1 MKFPEYS
8 PLLKLEDADAIL
20 PFKIFPIHKMRTEIA
35 AHNTSLHKQHY
46 IEIIWITKGSGTL
59 VMDLEKFTLR
69 SNSIF
74 CITPG
79 QLHQLKEDEQTD
91 GYVLSFTE
99 AFLHMGDQEF
109 DLMYNSGLFQ
119 AFSRSAGI
127 RLDSD
132 IASEMQEIAL
142 KMLKES
148 NNVYLFRTEML
159 RRYLKIF
166 LIYVTR
172 QFQGPLQTIMQTR
185 NLELVEKFKSLVEE
199 HFKTHRKVADYA
211 KLLAVTPNYLNEIIK
226 KITAYPASH
235 HIRQRIILE
244 AKRRVAYADECM
256 KEVAWHLG
264 FSDIAHFSKFFKNA
278 TGTTFTDFRKECIV
292 VTTGLQPAQYQS
304 P

>member
-1 MKFPEYS
+1 MKFPEYH
-8 PLLKLEDADAIL
+8 PLLRPDGADVTL
-20 PFKIFPIHKMRTEIA
+20 PFRIHPIRLRRTEMA
-35 AHNTSLHKQHY
+35 EHNAFPHKQSY

-59 VMDLEKFTLR
+59 IMDMEKFTLQPD
-69 SNSIF
+69 SIF

-79 QLHQLKEDEQTD
+79 QLHQLKQDEQTE

-99 AFLHMGDQEF
+99 AFLHMGEQEF
-109 DLMYNSGLFQ
+109 DLTYNSGLFQ

-127 RLDSD
+127 SLDTD
-132 IASEMQEIAL
+132 IAGEMQEIVI
-142 KMLKES
+142 KMQKES

-166 LIYVTR
+166 LIYITR
-172 QFQGPLQTIMQTR
+172 QLQSPLQTIIQTR
-185 NLELVEKFKSLVEE
+185 NLELAEKFKSLVEE

-226 KITAYPASH
+226 KITGYPASH

-244 AKRRVAYADECM
+244 AKRRMVYSDECM
-256 KEVAWHLG
+256 KEVAWYLG

-278 TGTTFTDFRKECIV
+278 TGITFSDFKKECFVISI
-292 VTTGLQPAQYQS
+292 G
-304 P
+304 

>member
-1 MKFPEYS
+1 MKYPEYC
-8 PLLKLEDADAIL
+8 PLLKLEDVDANL
-20 PFKIFPIHKMRTEIA
+20 PFQIRTFKNMREEII
-35 AHNTSLHKQHY
+35 AHNSTPHKQNY

-59 VMDLEKFTLR
+59 VLDLEIFNLE

-79 QLHQLKEDEQTD
+79 QLHQLREDESTE
-91 GYVLSFTE
+91 GFILSFTE
-99 AFLHMGDQEF
+99 AFLHMGEQEF

-127 RLDSD
+127 RVNND
-132 IASEMQEIAL
+132 IAREMQEVAL

-172 QFQGPLQTIMQTR
+172 QFQGPLTTVIQTR
-185 NLELVEKFKSLVEE
+185 NLELTEKFKSLVEVN
-199 HFKTHRKVADYA
+199 FKTHRKVADYA

-226 KITAYPASH
+226 KTTAYPASY

-244 AKRRVAYADECM
+244 AKRRVAYSDECM
-256 KEVAWHLG
+256 KEVAWYLG

-278 TGTTFTDFRKECIV
+278 TGITFSDFRKECLVIS
-292 VTTGLQPAQYQS
+292 AA
-304 P
+304 

>member
-8 PLLKLEDADAIL
+8 PLLKPEDADAIL
-20 PFKIFPIHKMRTEIA
+20 PFKIFPLHKMRTEIA
-35 AHNTSLHKQHY
+35 AHNTSLHKQDY

-59 VMDLEKFTLR
+59 VMDLEKFTLH

-79 QLHQLKEDEQTD
+79 QLHQLKEDEQID

-256 KEVAWHLG
+256 KEVAWYLG

-292 VTTGLQPAQYQS
+292 VTTGLQPAQYPS

>member
-8 PLLKLEDADAIL
+8 PLLKNECADTAL
-20 PFKIFPIHKMRTEIA
+20 PFRIHSIRSTRADIT
-35 AHNTSLHKQHY
+35 AHNMIAHKQHY
-46 IEIIWITKGSGTL
+46 VEIIWIIKGSGTL
-59 VMDLEKFTLR
+59 VMDLEKYTLQD
-69 SNSIF
+69 NSIF

-79 QLHQLKEDEQTD
+79 QLHQLQLTDEQIE
-91 GYVLSFTE
+91 GYVISFTE
-99 AFLHMGDQEF
+99 AFLHMGEQEF

-119 AFSRSAGI
+119 SFSRSAGI
-127 RLDSD
+127 RLDID
-132 IASEMQEIAL
+132 IAGEMQEIAL

-148 NNVYLFRTEML
+148 NNAYLFKTEML

-166 LIYVTR
+166 LIYVAR
-172 QFQGPLQTIMQTR
+172 QFQGPLQTLMQTR
-185 NLELVEKFKSLVEE
+185 NLELTEKFKSLVEQ

-226 KITAYPASH
+226 KTTAYPASH

-244 AKRRVAYADECM
+244 AKRRVAYSDECM

-278 TGTTFTDFRKECIV
+278 TGTTFTEFRKECLV
-292 VTTGLQPAQYQS
+292 LTTG
-304 P
+304 

>member
-8 PLLKLEDADAIL
+8 PLLRPDGADATL
-20 PFKIFPIHKMRTEIA
+20 PFRIHPLRKMRTEMA
-35 AHNTSLHKQHY
+35 EHNAFPHKHNY

-59 VMDLEKFTLR
+59 VMDMEKYTLQP
-69 SNSIF
+69 NSFF
-74 CITPG
+74 CVTPG
-79 QLHQLKEDEQTD
+79 QLHQLKHDEQAE

-99 AFLHMGDQEF
+99 AFLHMGEQEF

-127 RLDSD
+127 ILDAD
-132 IASEMQEIAL
+132 IAGEMQEIAL
-142 KMLKES
+142 KMQKES
-148 NNVYLFRTEML
+148 NNVYLFKTEML

-166 LIYVTR
+166 LIYITR
-172 QFQGPLQTIMQTR
+172 QLQGPLQTIIQTR
-185 NLELVEKFKSLVEE
+185 NLELAEKFKSLVEE

-244 AKRRVAYADECM
+244 AKRRMVYSDECM
-256 KEVAWHLG
+256 KEVAWYLG

-278 TGTTFTDFRKECIV
+278 TGTTFTDFRKECV
-292 VTTGLQPAQYQS
+292 VISVG
-304 P
+304 

>member
-8 PLLKLEDADAIL
+8 PLLKLEDADAAL
-20 PFKIFPIHKMRTEIA
+20 PFKIYPIHNMRTEIN
-35 AHNTSLHKQHY
+35 AHNMFAHRQNY
-46 IEIIWITKGSGTL
+46 IEIIWITKGSGAL
-59 VMDLEKFTLR
+59 VMDLEKFTLQH
-69 SNSIF
+69 NSIF
-74 CITPG
+74 CVTPG
-79 QLHQLKEDEQTD
+79 QLHQLKEDEQTE
-91 GYVLSFTE
+91 GYILSFTE
-99 AFLHMGDQEF
+99 TFLHMGEQEF

-127 RLDSD
+127 RLDTD
-132 IASEMQEIAL
+132 IAAEMQEIAL

-148 NNVYLFRTEML
+148 NNAYLFRTEML

-166 LIYVTR
+166 LIYITR
-172 QFQGPLQTIMQTR
+172 QFRGPLQTIIQTR
-185 NLELVEKFKSLVEE
+185 NVELAERFKSLVDE

-256 KEVAWHLG
+256 KEVAWYLG

-278 TGTTFTDFRKECIV
+278 TGMTFTDFRKECLVI
-292 VTTGLQPAQYQS
+292 TTS
-304 P
+304 

>member
-8 PLLKLEDADAIL
+8 SLLKSESTDAAL
-20 PFKIFPIHKMRTEIA
+20 PFRIHAIHKMGADIA
-35 AHNTSLHKQHY
+35 AHNMIPHKQQY
-46 IEIIWITKGSGTL
+46 VEIIWIIKGGGTL
-59 VMDLEKFTLR
+59 VMDLEKFTLQD
-69 SNSIF
+69 NSIF
-74 CITPG
+74 CVTPG
-79 QLHQLKEDEQTD
+79 QLHQLKVDELTE
-91 GYVLSFTE
+91 GYVISFTE
-99 AFLHMGDQEF
+99 AFLHMGEQEF

-119 AFSRSAGI
+119 SFSRSAGI

-132 IASEMQEIAL
+132 IAGEMQEIAL

-148 NNVYLFRTEML
+148 NNAYLFKTEML

-166 LIYVTR
+166 LIYVAR
-172 QFQGPLQTIMQTR
+172 QFQAPLQTLMQTR
-185 NLELVEKFKSLVEE
+185 NIELAEKFKSLVEL

-256 KEVAWHLG
+256 KEVAWYLG

-278 TGTTFTDFRKECIV
+278 TGTTFTEFRRECLV
-292 VTTGLQPAQYQS
+292 LTS
-304 P
+304 S